1 MSKGDKRRGNREAK
15 KPKKVK
21 EKVVA
26 TAMFNKADPE
36 PSPGGKNRK
45 KGR

>member
-21 EKVVA
+21 EKISA
-26 TAMFNKADPE
+26 TADFNK
-36 PSPGGKNRK
+36 GKGTPVLGVK
-45 KGR
+45 KAK

>member
-15 KPKKVK
+15 KPKKAK

-36 PSPGGKNRK
+36 PSPGKSRK
-45 KGR
+45 KDK